1 MISGRLAILALLI
14 LLVPIDLLFGQR
26 PESESPPTSIR
37 APEFVD
43 QPMVDRPFR
52 RIFVPET
59 ELPELP
65 LDNLRPLEIDKLPA
79 ALERI
84 IRSNSETIDPWLS
97 SAQGLRSIHAVAR
110 LVGADLLSERTR
122 LTWPDPKSTA
132 SNPSE
137 SRTIQERL
145 SPWNLAIENSYE
157 ELNPS
162 QSTTTSNASGE
173 RESGVDQIPQ
183 SNSGSLQPAWVFDVS
198 GSPLVHRVHPEAWIR
213 WSLRPLA
220 DSTPNRLNFEASVPR
235 TVDGCL
241 VLLLPKTA
249 RLEKSNVV
257 MRRIDGWQQAASRL
271 GNWPDPNP
279 TLGTEAPTA
288 VENAYWLLEI
298 SGQERITFSIDLGT
312 NAGRG
317 QTIESPKQWGIE
329 RLFAKQTLQ
338 YSIHG
343 GELRMIG
350 EWEWNEPSA
359 ASTPIRFELPPGMKI
374 RSLTINER
382 ETTLQL
388 DQNTVVVNGPSG
400 GSRQRMAAEF
410 LIPWEQ
416 LIDPQTGILQIPSI
430 RNSNAAVLFGSTIL
444 QDQPD
449 GRFVEITP
457 ERGRLESVR
466 KTPEG
471 AHRLEYS
478 WYRSPPDFDCRLLKP
493 ESSIGVESLIRL
505 SNDSER
511 CTANVRLRFSQL
523 QKPGQRGIRT
533 MKIPPE
539 WQLAPQSLTSKPQ
552 ANSGLLRLDESGA
565 LLQIDTNQWSNPEGI
580 VEFQLLR
587 SLESDA
593 QIDLGQSAWLTLQ
606 DVRMRECVYLE
617 PGPSNRFTF
626 QGPIEPWILE
636 EKELTPWQRD
646 SLPRLGRAMVFGVRQ
661 EKLPPL
667 LAGSIE
673 QSLIVPIE
681 SSIRRSTSDWKIT
694 HRFPLSKD
702 LANLSQ
708 LRILLSDG
716 YQWHY
721 QGEQRLPIAA
731 NFDRESQTW
740 TIQLDSISQD
750 ASSDTIGALVAT
762 LSVPSSLPTLQITK
776 PSVKEAS
783 RSTHSLRLSKELL
796 VRQPDGL
803 AVEGWNEG
811 SGYTYTW
818 KSSDPLTVEVIDT
831 TKSQRPEPFFFDSR
845 VDLFLDGFGGQVA
858 WLATKVAFPNA
869 FDHDIKMKVPEGW
882 EVTDAFVS
890 GANGDRPAVVHKE
903 MDQTVELTVDNE
915 GMDSVVLLR
924 VRLLGPKAEETPKGN
939 WQIAA
944 WIQSQLGSSSFDV
957 RWPKIRLTQGDSF
970 KPTERIWYPASLS
983 LTPKTH
989 RSNSPLTST
998 TKLEA
1003 ETLLRMVQP
1012 SGVGRSSPILQ
1023 PGFAQ
1028 TWWPIWSWSRDVWD
1042 RVGLI
1047 EGSFSER
1054 TALEIR
1060 PSDFEMPVPSGK
1072 WTHVI
1077 LNSDLASQGVDFLLG
1092 IPSGTRLAGW
1102 IVVFAAL
1109 FSAGFYG
1116 RWAWGI
1122 LILSMLCLWGGFWLA
1137 PEYAQGFQQGFLG
1150 LCCGGILYQ
1159 LYQTFRPL
1167 ASVGPP
1173 SLRSDRSSLW
1183 DPKEQDLGIE
1193 PAGADLAG
1201 SRPSALLVLLPWVLL
1216 PTGLAT
1222 LALGTAPW
1230 SYSQDP
1236 SIESARVF
1244 DILIPID
1251 SKGEVSGN
1259 TIYVPE
1265 ELLRLVEQADR
1276 QQRQRESNA
1285 LVCSSRHYL
1294 RLDSRSFGFGN
1305 ADQPLTSNYEFWIG
1319 EAAVGKALRIPY
1331 PAETLKLSRFS
1342 VDGIEVLSGRF
1353 SKSETELVWFPDRP
1367 GRRSIQI
1374 ESQVRLQSVD
1384 AVNTPGTPAGDKRA
1398 TKVWAIN
1405 AEILPVSNG
1414 LVEVET
1420 DGAWTIN
1427 LAAMG
1432 RSTNPSAGRHIVQLG
1447 NRNRL
1452 EGFLQPPSSI
1462 GNRGSLLTMP
1472 TDPSPTNPEYPT
1484 MNTELLVDH
1493 EHLIARTVIEYPGNL
1508 STGGE
1513 VEIESDSQWL
1523 PIGSQWGDATLVDVR
1538 TGSTLD
1544 RQRYVVRWNPIDA
1557 SESDPSGAT
1566 SQKRSIVTTWVPVG
1580 DASLRS
1586 ILFAECRDRRVR
1598 QGVLRYARSAGA
1610 IWTLDGISSWIPA
1623 INAKD
1628 RLEWPELKDPPL
1640 TTNLRIP
1647 LSSGFGV
1654 LRRQS
1659 VATSDQLSASHK
1671 LHAARDAIRWTTT
1684 IKLTRPLS
1692 AKNSLVLEIPQDYQ
1706 VERVQSVT
1714 GALEFIAWTKQSKN
1728 YVQVLVDRQGE
1739 TINDL
1744 VVESSKSLTAQSALP
1759 SDALPSDA
1767 LPSDAG
1773 SKLLVAWPELKSST
1787 GSTTP
1792 PSYTLSADPTW
1803 RVVSQALPTGNGMD
1817 QQGLGDG
1824 RVLLETI
1831 AADQIPEPF
1840 ILQPVSSVWDGA
1852 LVVRLPETSADARL
1866 QVYGISASSETQA
1879 WQGVELSVP
1888 KDLVTSWVSENP
1900 VREIGDLRWNYRS
1913 LLIDPT
1919 LSDLKQKQSK
1929 AYDFLLE
1936 LPQEAGAAVNWKAL
1950 QGIEVH
1956 GQKTRRLWVLIPN
1969 SQVAQQGDGTLGGP
1983 MESGQAPGTSE
1994 DLAEGGSARS
2004 AKPTRID
2011 WVADQ
2016 EAARIFKV
2024 LGLNDQEWKLRDLSK
2039 FPSGESVIAN
2049 ESIAEFRPVFAKHLE
2064 QSPGRIASEFWI
2076 ESSPGEPSRSW
2087 LTWRIAQDW
2096 TCEFARVN
2104 GKDFRF
2110 AQEAGILEVFYPPLD
2125 SDMHV
2130 ELWFSLAT
2138 DNSAWSDALPTLDS
2152 SQGVG
2157 QVTNGQVIVG
2167 QAHSPLELAPWVR
2180 WLQRVSRAK
2189 DPSVDSRS
2197 DSWRYAAGR
2206 LAQLLEYSTIEK
2218 GSSNRRLSQEEFTQG
2233 VNSLSNLPWRDLE
2246 DYRSAVQR
2254 ASIASL
2260 ESQTI
2265 GEEQET
2271 LYQIRQSSSVAR
2283 SVGYPLLP
2291 FGLSMTILLASY
2303 LYLGGNHAWLQ
2314 KRPWWNLLCVALAWW
2329 LLTGDLWVP
2338 VAAGLLAALLVI
2350 DTYWMLS
2357 VQFRQTGIRGPR

>member
-1 MISGRLAILALLI
+1 MTCGRLAFLVWLFLF
-14 LLVPIDLLFGQR
+14 VPIDPLFGQR
-26 PESESPPTSIR
+26 PESDSPTTTIR
-37 APEFVD
+37 APEFVE
-43 QPMVDRPFR
+43 QPIVDRPFR

-97 SAQGLRSIHAVAR
+97 SSQGLRSIHAVAR

-122 LTWPDPKSTA
+122 LMWSDPKSTA

-137 SRTIQERL
+137 SRTIKERL

-157 ELNPS
+157 ELNQS
-162 QSTTTSNASGE
+162 QSTNNSNTSGE
-173 RESGVDQIPQ
+173 RESGVDPIPQ
-183 SNSGSLQPAWVFDVS
+183 TNSGSVQPAWVFDAS
-198 GSPLVHRVHPEAWIR
+198 GSPLVHRTQPEAWIR

-220 DSTPNRLNFEASVPR
+220 DSTPNRLNFEALVPR

-249 RLEKSNVV
+249 RLEKSSVV
-257 MRRIDGWQQAASRL
+257 MRRIGGWQQAASRL

-279 TLGTEAPTA
+279 TLGTDAPTA

-317 QTIESPKQWGIE
+317 QTIEYPKEWGIE

-338 YSIHG
+338 YSIHS

-350 EWEWNEPSA
+350 EWEWNESSA
-359 ASTPIRFELPPGMKI
+359 ASAPIRFELPQGMKI

-388 DQNTVVVNGPSG
+388 DQNMVVVNAPSG
-400 GSRQRMAAEF
+400 GTRQRMAAEF

-416 LIDPQTGILQIPSI
+416 LIDPQSGSLKIPSI

-457 ERGRLESVR
+457 ERGRLDSVR

-478 WYRSPPDFDCRLLKP
+478 WYRSPPEFRCSILKP
-493 ESSIGVESLIRL
+493 ESSNGVESLIRL

-533 MKIPPE
+533 LRVPPD

-565 LLQIDTNQWSNPEGI
+565 LLQIDTNQWTNTEGI

-593 QIDLGQSAWLTLQ
+593 QIDLGQSAWLTIQ
-606 DVRMRECVYLE
+606 DVPIRECVYLE

-626 QGPIEPWILE
+626 QGPTEPWILE

-661 EKLPPL
+661 GKLPPL
-667 LAGSIE
+667 IAESIE

-681 SSIRRSTSDWKIT
+681 TSVRRSAFDWKIT
-694 HRFPLSKD
+694 HRFPLSKE
-702 LANLSQ
+702 LTNLSQ
-708 LRILLSDG
+708 LRISLSDG

-731 NFDRESQTW
+731 NFDGESQTW
-740 TIQLDSISQD
+740 TVQLDSISHD
-750 ASSDTIGALVAT
+750 NSSDVIGALVAT
-762 LSVPSSLPTLQITK
+762 LNVQSSLPTLQITK

-796 VRQPDGL
+796 VRQRDGL
-803 AVEGWNEG
+803 SVERWDDG
-811 SGYTYTW
+811 SGYTYAW
-818 KSSDPLTVEVIDT
+818 KSSDPMAVEVIDA

-845 VDLFLDGFGGQVA
+845 VDLFLDGFGGQVV
-858 WLATKVAFPNA
+858 WLATKVAFPNS
-869 FDHDIKMKVPEGW
+869 FDRDIKMKVPEGW
-882 EVTDAFVS
+882 EVTDALVS

-903 MDQTVELTVDNE
+903 LGETVELNVDNE
-915 GMDSVVLLR
+915 GIDSVVLLR

-939 WQIAA
+939 WPIAA
-944 WIQSQLGSSSFDV
+944 WIQTHLGSRSLDV

-970 KPTERIWYPASLS
+970 KPFERIWYPASLS

-989 RSNSPLTST
+989 RSKTMLTNT
-998 TKLEA
+998 TQLETDA
-1003 ETLLRMVQP
+1003 SLSMGQA
-1012 SGVGRSSPILQ
+1012 SGGGRSAPVFQ

-1028 TWWPIWSWSRDVWD
+1028 TWWPIWSWSHDAWD

-1047 EGSFSER
+1047 EGSYSER
-1054 TALEIR
+1054 TALEVR
-1060 PSDFEMPVPSGK
+1060 QSDFEMLVPPGQ
-1072 WTHVI
+1072 WAHVV
-1077 LNSDLASQGVDFLLG
+1077 LNSELPGQGVDFLLG
-1092 IPSGTRLAGW
+1092 IPSGARLAGW

-1116 RWAWGI
+1116 RWPWGI
-1122 LILSMLCLWGGFWLA
+1122 LILSVLCLWGGFWLA
-1137 PEYAQGFQQGFLG
+1137 PEYAPTFQQGFLG

-1167 ASVGPP
+1167 ASAGPP
-1173 SLRSDRSSLW
+1173 SLRTDRSSLW
-1183 DPKEQDLGIE
+1183 DPREEDLVIE
-1193 PAGADLAG
+1193 PAGAGVAG
-1201 SRPSALLVLLPWVLL
+1201 SRPSALMVLLPWILL

-1222 LALGTAPW
+1222 LAFGTAPW
-1230 SYSQDP
+1230 SFSQDP

-1251 SKGEVSGN
+1251 PKGEVSGN

-1319 EAAVGKALRIPY
+1319 ESAVGKALRIPY

-1374 ESQVRLQSVD
+1374 ESQVRLRSVES
-1384 AVNTPGTPAGDKRA
+1384 VNTAGTPAGDKRA
-1398 TKVWAIN
+1398 TKGWAIN
-1405 AEILPVSNG
+1405 AEILPVCNG
-1414 LVEVET
+1414 VLEVET

-1432 RSTNPSAGRHIVQLG
+1432 RSTNPSAGRHIVQIG
-1447 NRNRL
+1447 NKNRL

-1557 SESDPSGAT
+1557 SETDPSGST

-1640 TTNLRIP
+1640 TTNLRVP

-1659 VATSDQLSASHK
+1659 VASSDQLSASHK
-1671 LHAARDAIRWTTT
+1671 LHVARDAIRWTTT

-1692 AKNSLVLEIPQDYQ
+1692 AKNSLVFEIPLGYQ
-1706 VERVQSVT
+1706 VERVQSLG

-1759 SDALPSDA
+1759 GSALPVE
-1767 LPSDAG
+1767 PG
-1773 SKLLVAWPELKSST
+1773 SGLKVAWPELKSST

-1792 PSYTLSADPTW
+1792 PSYTLSADPAW
-1803 RVVSQALPTGNGMD
+1803 RVLSQALPTGTRMD

-1831 AADQIPEPF
+1831 AADQTPEPF
-1840 ILQPVSSVWDGA
+1840 FLQPVSSGWNGA
-1852 LVVRLPETSADARL
+1852 LVVRLPESSTDARL
-1866 QVYGISASSETQA
+1866 QIYGISASLAAQP
-1879 WQGVELSVP
+1879 WQGVELSLP

-1900 VREIGDLRWNYRS
+1900 VREIGDLRWNHRL

-1919 LSDLKQKQSK
+1919 LSDLKQKDSK

-1936 LPQEAGAAVNWKAL
+1936 LPQEAGAARNWKAL

-1956 GQKTRRLWVLIPN
+1956 GQKSRRLWVLIPN

-1983 MESGQAPGTSE
+1983 MDSGQAPGTTA
-1994 DLAEGGSARS
+1994 DLADPGSARS
-2004 AKPTRID
+2004 AKPIRVD

-2016 EAARIFKV
+2016 EAARVFEV
-2024 LGLNDQEWKLRDLSK
+2024 LGLSDQEWKLRDLSNLTG
-2039 FPSGESVIAN
+2039 GEPVKAN
-2049 ESIAEFRPVFAKHLE
+2049 DSIAEFRQVFAKHLE
-2064 QSPGRIASEFWI
+2064 RSPGRIASEFWI
-2076 ESSPGEPSRSW
+2076 ESSPGEPSKSW
-2087 LTWRIAQDW
+2087 LTWRTAQGW

-2110 AQEAGILEVFYPPLD
+2110 AQEAGTLEVFYPPLD

-2130 ELWFSLAT
+2130 ELWFSVAT

-2152 SQGVG
+2152 NLEVG
-2157 QVTNGQVIVG
+2157 QVTVG
-2167 QAHSPLELAPWVR
+2167 QEHSPLELAPWVR
-2180 WLQRVSRAK
+2180 WLQRVSRTK
-2189 DPSVDSRS
+2189 DPSIVQRS
-2197 DSWRYAAGR
+2197 ESWRYAAGK
-2206 LAQLLEYSTIEK
+2206 LAELLRYSTIEK
-2218 GSSNRRLSQEEFTQG
+2218 GSSNRWLSQEEFTQG
-2233 VNSLSNLPWRDLE
+2233 VESLSNLPWSAPE
-2246 DYRSAVQR
+2246 EYRLSVQR

-2260 ESQTI
+2260 ESRTV
-2265 GEEQET
+2265 GKEQET
-2271 LYQIRQSSSVAR
+2271 LDPIRHGSSLAR
-2283 SVGYPLLP
+2283 SVGYPILP

-2303 LYLGGNHAWLQ
+2303 LYLGRNHAWLQ
-2314 KRPWWNLLCVALAWW
+2314 KRSWWNLLCVAFAWW

-2357 VQFRQTGIRGPR
+2357 VQFRQTGIRAPR

>member
-1 MISGRLAILALLI
+1 
-14 LLVPIDLLFGQR
+14 
-26 PESESPPTSIR
+26 
-37 APEFVD
+37 
-43 QPMVDRPFR
+43 
-52 RIFVPET
+52 
-59 ELPELP
+59 
-65 LDNLRPLEIDKLPA
+65 
-79 ALERI
+79 
-84 IRSNSETIDPWLS
+84 
-97 SAQGLRSIHAVAR
+97 
-110 LVGADLLSERTR
+110 
-122 LTWPDPKSTA
+122 
-132 SNPSE
+132 
-137 SRTIQERL
+137 
-145 SPWNLAIENSYE
+145 
-157 ELNPS
+157 
-162 QSTTTSNASGE
+162 
-173 RESGVDQIPQ
+173 
-183 SNSGSLQPAWVFDVS
+183 
-198 GSPLVHRVHPEAWIR
+198 
-213 WSLRPLA
+213 
-220 DSTPNRLNFEASVPR
+220 
-235 TVDGCL
+235 
-241 VLLLPKTA
+241 
-249 RLEKSNVV
+249 
-257 MRRIDGWQQAASRL
+257 
-271 GNWPDPNP
+271 
-279 TLGTEAPTA
+279 
-288 VENAYWLLEI
+288 
-298 SGQERITFSIDLGT
+298 
-312 NAGRG
+312 
-317 QTIESPKQWGIE
+317 
-329 RLFAKQTLQ
+329 
-338 YSIHG
+338 
-343 GELRMIG
+343 
-350 EWEWNEPSA
+350 
-359 ASTPIRFELPPGMKI
+359 
-374 RSLTINER
+374 
-382 ETTLQL
+382 
-388 DQNTVVVNGPSG
+388 
-400 GSRQRMAAEF
+400 
-410 LIPWEQ
+410 
-416 LIDPQTGILQIPSI
+416 
-430 RNSNAAVLFGSTIL
+430 
-444 QDQPD
+444 
-449 GRFVEITP
+449 
-457 ERGRLESVR
+457 
-466 KTPEG
+466 
-471 AHRLEYS
+471 
-478 WYRSPPDFDCRLLKP
+478 
-493 ESSIGVESLIRL
+493 
-505 SNDSER
+505 
-511 CTANVRLRFSQL
+511 
-523 QKPGQRGIRT
+523 
-533 MKIPPE
+533 
-539 WQLAPQSLTSKPQ
+539 
-552 ANSGLLRLDESGA
+552 
-565 LLQIDTNQWSNPEGI
+565 
-580 VEFQLLR
+580 
-587 SLESDA
+587 
-593 QIDLGQSAWLTLQ
+593 
-606 DVRMRECVYLE
+606 
-617 PGPSNRFTF
+617 
-626 QGPIEPWILE
+626 
-636 EKELTPWQRD
+636 
-646 SLPRLGRAMVFGVRQ
+646 
-661 EKLPPL
+661 
-667 LAGSIE
+667 
-673 QSLIVPIE
+673 
-681 SSIRRSTSDWKIT
+681 
-694 HRFPLSKD
+694 
-702 LANLSQ
+702 
-708 LRILLSDG
+708 
-716 YQWHY
+716 
-721 QGEQRLPIAA
+721 
-731 NFDRESQTW
+731 
-740 TIQLDSISQD
+740 
-750 ASSDTIGALVAT
+750 
-762 LSVPSSLPTLQITK
+762 
-776 PSVKEAS
+776 
-783 RSTHSLRLSKELL
+783 
-796 VRQPDGL
+796 
-803 AVEGWNEG
+803 
-811 SGYTYTW
+811 
-818 KSSDPLTVEVIDT
+818 
-831 TKSQRPEPFFFDSR
+831 
-845 VDLFLDGFGGQVA
+845 
-858 WLATKVAFPNA
+858 
-869 FDHDIKMKVPEGW
+869 
-882 EVTDAFVS
+882 
-890 GANGDRPAVVHKE
+890 
-903 MDQTVELTVDNE
+903 
-915 GMDSVVLLR
+915 
-924 VRLLGPKAEETPKGN
+924 
-939 WQIAA
+939 
-944 WIQSQLGSSSFDV
+944 
-957 RWPKIRLTQGDSF
+957 
-970 KPTERIWYPASLS
+970 
-983 LTPKTH
+983 
-989 RSNSPLTST
+989 
-998 TKLEA
+998 
-1003 ETLLRMVQP
+1003 
-1012 SGVGRSSPILQ
+1012 
-1023 PGFAQ
+1023 
-1028 TWWPIWSWSRDVWD
+1028 
-1042 RVGLI
+1042 
-1047 EGSFSER
+1047 
-1054 TALEIR
+1054 
-1060 PSDFEMPVPSGK
+1060 
-1072 WTHVI
+1072 
-1077 LNSDLASQGVDFLLG
+1077 
-1092 IPSGTRLAGW
+1092 
-1102 IVVFAAL
+1102 
-1109 FSAGFYG
+1109 
-1116 RWAWGI
+1116 
-1122 LILSMLCLWGGFWLA
+1122 MLCLWGGFWLA
-1137 PEYAQGFQQGFLG
+1137 PEYAPGFQQGFLG

-1173 SLRSDRSSLW
+1173 SLRTDRSSLW

-1201 SRPSALLVLLPWVLL
+1201 SRPSALLVLLPWILL

-1384 AVNTPGTPAGDKRA
+1384 AVNTPGPPAGDKRA

-1405 AEILPVSNG
+1405 AEILPVCNG

-1759 SDALPSDA
+1759 SS
-1767 LPSDAG
+1767 AG
-1773 SKLLVAWPELKSST
+1773 SKLLVAWPELKSTT

-1803 RVVSQALPTGNGMD
+1803 RVLSQALPTDTGMD

-1831 AADQIPEPF
+1831 AAAQTPEPF

-1866 QVYGISASSETQA
+1866 QIYGISASSETQA

-1900 VREIGDLRWNYRS
+1900 VREIGDLRWNHRL

-1919 LSDLKQKQSK
+1919 LSDLKQKESR

-1936 LPQEAGAAVNWKAL
+1936 LPQETGTARNWKAL

-1969 SQVAQQGDGTLGGP
+1969 SQVALQGDSTLSGS
-1983 MESGQAPGTSE
+1983 MNSGQAPGTTM
-1994 DLAEGGSARS
+1994 DLADPELARS
-2004 AKPTRID
+2004 AKPIRVD

-2016 EAARIFKV
+2016 EAAWIFKV
-2024 LGLNDQEWKLRDLSK
+2024 LGLSDQEWKLRDLSN

-2076 ESSPGEPSRSW
+2076 ESSPGEPSKSW

-2110 AQEAGILEVFYPPLD
+2110 AQEAGKLEVFYPPLD

-2157 QVTNGQVIVG
+2157 EVTNGQVTVG
-2167 QAHSPLELAPWVR
+2167 QEHSPLELAPWVR
-2180 WLQRVSRAK
+2180 WLQRVSRTK
-2189 DPSVDSRS
+2189 DASNVRRT
-2197 DSWRYAAGR
+2197 DSWRHSAGK
-2206 LAQLLEYSTIEK
+2206 LAQLLRYSAIET
-2218 GSSNRRLSQEEFTQG
+2218 GSGNRWLSQEEFTQG
-2233 VNSLSNLPWRDLE
+2233 VESLSNLPWSAPE
-2246 DYRSAVQR
+2246 EYRSAVQR

-2265 GEEQET
+2265 GEEQEA
-2271 LYQIRQSSSVAR
+2271 LYQIRQSSSLAR

-2338 VAAGLLAALLVI
+2338 VAAGLLAALLAI

>member
-1 MISGRLAILALLI
+1 MICGRLAILALLF
-14 LLVPIDLLFGQR
+14 LFVPIERLFGQR
-26 PESESPPTSIR
+26 PESDSPATTIR
-37 APEFVD
+37 PAEFVE
-43 QPMVDRPFR
+43 QPIVDRPFR
-52 RIFVPET
+52 RIFVPEA

-97 SAQGLRSIHAVAR
+97 STQGLRSIHAVAR

-122 LTWPDPKSTA
+122 LTWSDPKSAA
-132 SNPSE
+132 SNPQETRPSK
-137 SRTIQERL
+137 ERL

-157 ELNPS
+157 ELNQS
-162 QSTTTSNASGE
+162 QSTNSSNASGE
-173 RESGVDQIPQ
+173 RESGVGPIPQ
-183 SNSGSLQPAWVFDVS
+183 TNSSSVQPTWVFDAS
-198 GSPLVHRVHPEAWIR
+198 GSPLVDRVQPEAWIR

-220 DSTPNRLNFEASVPR
+220 DSTPNRLNFEVSVPR

-249 RLEKSNVV
+249 RLEKSSVV
-257 MRRIDGWQQAASRL
+257 MRRLDGWQQAASRL
-271 GNWPDPNP
+271 GNWPDLNP
-279 TLGTEAPTA
+279 TLGTDAPTA
-288 VENAYWLLEI
+288 VENAYWQLEI

-312 NAGRG
+312 NTGRG
-317 QTIESPKQWGIE
+317 QTIEYPKEWGIE

-350 EWEWNEPSA
+350 EWEWNESA
-359 ASTPIRFELPPGMKI
+359 TASAPIRFELPQGMKI

-382 ETTLQL
+382 ETALQL
-388 DQNTVVVNGPSG
+388 DQNTVVVNAPSG

-416 LIDPQTGILQIPSI
+416 LIDPQSGILQIPSI

-457 ERGRLESVR
+457 ERGRLDSVR

-471 AHRLEYS
+471 THRLEYS
-478 WYRSPPDFDCRLLKP
+478 WYRSPPDFRCSIFKP
-493 ESSIGVESLIRL
+493 ESSNGVESLIRL

-523 QKPGQRGIRT
+523 QRPGQRGIRT
-533 MKIPPE
+533 LRVPVD
-539 WQLAPQSLTSKPQ
+539 WQLDPQSLTSKPQ
-552 ANSGLLRLDESGA
+552 ANSGLLRLDESGTT
-565 LLQIDTNQWSNPEGI
+565 LQIDTNQWSNPEGI

-593 QIDLGQSAWLTLQ
+593 QIDLGQTAWMTIQ
-606 DVRMRECVYLE
+606 DVPMRECVYLE

-646 SLPRLGRAMVFGVRQ
+646 SLPRLGRAIVFGVRQ
-661 EKLPPL
+661 GKLPPL
-667 LAGSIE
+667 IAESIE

-681 SSIRRSTSDWKIT
+681 TSVRRSASDWKIT
-694 HRFPLSKD
+694 HRFPLSKE
-702 LANLSQ
+702 LSNLSQ
-708 LRILLSDG
+708 LRILLTDG

-731 NFDRESQTW
+731 NFDGESQTW
-740 TIQLDSISQD
+740 TVQLDSISQD
-750 ASSDTIGALVAT
+750 TSSDGIGALVAT
-762 LSVPSSLPTLQITK
+762 LSVPSRLPTLQITK

-796 VRQPDGL
+796 VRQGDGL
-803 AVEGWNEG
+803 SVERWDDG
-811 SGYTYTW
+811 SGYTYAW
-818 KSSDPLTVEVIDT
+818 KSSDPMAVEVIDA
-831 TKSQRPEPFFFDSR
+831 TKSQPPEPFFFDSR

-858 WLATKVAFPNA
+858 WLATKVAFPNS
-869 FDHDIKMKVPEGW
+869 FDHDIKIKVPESW

-890 GANGDRPAVVHKE
+890 GAKGDRPAVVQQGFGE
-903 MDQTVELTVDNE
+903 TVELTVDNE
-915 GMDSVVLLR
+915 DIDSVVLLR
-924 VRLLGPKAEETPKGN
+924 VRLLGPKAQEVPKGN
-939 WQIAA
+939 WPIAA
-944 WIQSQLGSSSFDV
+944 WIQSHLGSRSLDV

-970 KPTERIWYPASLS
+970 NPTERIWYPSSLS
-983 LTPKTH
+983 LTPEPH
-989 RSNSPLTST
+989 RSQASFRMAQPLG
-998 TKLEA
+998 E
-1003 ETLLRMVQP
+1003 
-1012 SGVGRSSPILQ
+1012 GRSAPFVQ
-1023 PGFAQ
+1023 PGFEPP
-1028 TWWPIWSWSRDVWD
+1028 WWPIWSWSRDAWN
-1042 RVGLI
+1042 RIGLL
-1047 EGSFSER
+1047 EGSYSEG

-1060 PSDFEMPVPSGK
+1060 PSDFEMLVPPGR

-1077 LNSDLASQGVDFLLG
+1077 LNPDIEAEGVDLVLG
-1092 IPSGTRLAGW
+1092 IPSGARLAGW

-1116 RWAWGI
+1116 RWPWGI
-1122 LILSMLCLWGGFWLA
+1122 LILSVLCLWGGFWLL
-1137 PEYAQGFQQGFLG
+1137 PKYALASQQGFLG

-1167 ASVGPP
+1167 VPAGPS

-1193 PAGADLAG
+1193 RGAGFAG
-1201 SRPSALLVLLPWVLL
+1201 SGPSALLALLPWIFL
-1216 PTGLAT
+1216 PTGLAL

-1251 SKGEVSGN
+1251 PKGEVSGN

-1265 ELLRLVEQADR
+1265 ELVQLVEQADR

-1331 PAETLKLSRFS
+1331 SAETLKLSRFS

-1374 ESQVRLQSVD
+1374 ESQVRLRSVES
-1384 AVNTPGTPAGDKRA
+1384 VNTTGTPTTDKRA
-1398 TKVWAIN
+1398 TKGWAIN
-1405 AEILPVSNG
+1405 AEILPVCNSV
-1414 LVEVET
+1414 VEVET

-1432 RSTNPSAGRHIVQLG
+1432 RSTNPSAGRHIVQIG
-1447 NRNRL
+1447 NKSRL

-1462 GNRGSLLTMP
+1462 GNRGSLLAMP
-1472 TDPSPTNPEYPT
+1472 TDASPTNPEYPT

-1544 RQRYVVRWNPIDA
+1544 RQRYVVRWDPIDA
-1557 SESDPSGAT
+1557 SQADASGT
-1566 SQKRSIVTTWVPVG
+1566 ISQKRSIVTTWVPVG

-1598 QGVLRYARSAGA
+1598 QGVLRYARSSGA

-1659 VATSDQLSASHK
+1659 VASSDQLSASHK
-1671 LHAARDAIRWTTT
+1671 LHISRDAIRWTTT

-1692 AKNSLVLEIPQDYQ
+1692 AKNSLVFEIPLDYQ
-1706 VERVQSVT
+1706 VERVQSLG
-1714 GALEFIAWTKQSKN
+1714 GALEFITWTKRSKN

-1744 VVESSKSLTAQSALP
+1744 VVESTKSLTAQSALP
-1759 SDALPSDA
+1759 DSALPGST
-1767 LPSDAG
+1767 LPGSTLPAEAG
-1773 SKLLVAWPELKSST
+1773 SGLLVAWPELKAST

-1792 PSYTLSADPTW
+1792 PSYTLSSDPAW
-1803 RVVSQALPTGNGMD
+1803 RVLSQALPTGTRMD

-1824 RVLLETI
+1824 RMLLQAI
-1831 AADQIPEPF
+1831 AAEEIPEPF
-1840 ILQPVSSVWDGA
+1840 ILQPVSSFWDGA
-1852 LVVRLPETSADARL
+1852 LVVRLPETSTDARL
-1866 QVYGISASSETQA
+1866 QIYGITASLGAQP
-1879 WQGVELSVP
+1879 WHGVELSVP
-1888 KDLVTSWVSENP
+1888 KDLVTSWSSDNP
-1900 VREIGDLRWNYRS
+1900 LREIGDLRWNHR
-1913 LLIDPT
+1913 LLRIDPR
-1919 LSDLKQKQSK
+1919 LSELKPNESK
-1929 AYDFLLE
+1929 SYDFLIE
-1936 LPQEAGAAVNWKAL
+1936 LPQEAGTVRDWKGL

-1956 GQKTRRLWVLIPN
+1956 GQKTRRLWVLIPK
-1969 SQVAQQGDGTLGGP
+1969 SQVAQQGEGTLGGP
-1983 MESGQAPGTSE
+1983 IDSGQVPGTTA
-1994 DLAEGGSARS
+1994 DLAEPSSARS
-2004 AKPTRID
+2004 YKPIRVD
-2011 WVADQ
+2011 WVADE
-2016 EAARIFKV
+2016 EAARIFDV
-2024 LGLNDQEWKLRDLSK
+2024 LGLSDQEWKLRDLS
-2039 FPSGESVIAN
+2039 SLTTGESDKSN
-2049 ESIAEFRPVFAKHLE
+2049 DSIAELRQNFAKHLE
-2064 QSPGRIASEFWI
+2064 RRPGRIASEFWI

-2087 LTWRIAQDW
+2087 LTWRIAQGW

-2104 GKDFRF
+2104 GKNFRF
-2110 AQEAGILEVFYPPLD
+2110 AQEAGKLEVFYPLLD

-2130 ELWFSLAT
+2130 ELWFSVAS
-2138 DNSAWSDALPTLDS
+2138 DNSAWSDALPTLES
-2152 SQGVG
+2152 SLGVG
-2157 QVTNGQVIVG
+2157 QVTVG
-2167 QAHSPLELAPWVR
+2167 QEHGPLELASWVR
-2180 WLQRVSRAK
+2180 WLQRVSRIK
-2189 DPSVDSRS
+2189 DPSIVRRS
-2197 DSWRYAAGR
+2197 ESWRYAAHK
-2206 LAQLLEYSTIEK
+2206 LAELLRYSTIERS
-2218 GSSNRRLSQEEFTQG
+2218 SSNRSISQEEYTQG
-2233 VNSLSNLPWRDLE
+2233 VESLSNLPWSSPE
-2246 DYRSAVQR
+2246 EYRSAVQL
-2254 ASIASL
+2254 ASSSSL
-2260 ESQTI
+2260 ESQTLDQKP
-2265 GEEQET
+2265 EP
-2271 LYQIRQSSSVAR
+2271 LSAIRNGASFAR
-2283 SVGYPLLP
+2283 LVGYPLLP

-2303 LYLGGNHAWLQ
+2303 LYLGRNHAWLQ
-2314 KRPWWNLLCVALAWW
+2314 KRSWWNLLCVAFAWW

-2338 VAAGLLAALLVI
+2338 VAAGLLAAVLVI

-2357 VQFRQTGIRGPR
+2357 VQFRQTGIRAPR